1 MTNYFYGR
9 VSNDEDLHE
18 EQQDRLLNTAKS
30 LNVSDANT
38 YIDIRDEESTQLY
51 LLIASLEKGDHLFTR
66 DMTSFGDDKFE
77 AQKKV
82 CDIMSKG
89 VDVTFTRIEAT
100 KKYKPMTTDHITL
113 KSGFY
118 KQISQAFEVFEEG
131 NVAFRQVAQEKSKSQ
146 HAEGIQRAIRSGK
159 LSNRRHWRDPKWNRT
174 GRFETIEDFYQEV
187 DQLTKQGMKQK
198 DIAAEMKIN
207 VDT

>member
-1 MTNYFYGR
+1 MAKYFYGR

-38 YIDIRDEESTQLY
+38 YIDIRDEESTQLD

-77 AQKKV
+77 AQEKV
-82 CDIMSKG
+82 CEIMSKG

-100 KKYKPMTTDHITL
+100 K
-113 KSGFY
+113 
-118 KQISQAFEVFEEG
+118 
-131 NVAFRQVAQEKSKSQ
+131 N
-146 HAEGIQRAIRSGK
+146 
-159 LSNRRHWRDPKWNRT
+159 
-174 GRFETIEDFYQEV
+174 
-187 DQLTKQGMKQK
+187 
-198 DIAAEMKIN
+198 IN
-207 VDT
+207 Q